1 MKEKEAKALL
11 QIQSSKGIGARRG
24 KQLVDRF
31 GSARKVLQWAQLN
44 EKQLPH
50 WAKDLLR
57 KSGVRK
63 AEEEWNLAQSKGL
76 QIFGYGGKKYPA
88 LLRELADP
96 PLVFFTEGPVDLSR
110 SPALSVVG
118 TRRMTPYGA
127 GFCRELIEEIRAYD
141 PMIIS
146 GFAEGIDITVQ
157 MEAVQSGLSTLAC
170 MAHGLGHLYPGIH
183 KRFRR
188 SVLERGGFLSEYNY
202 HLKPEKSRFVQ
213 RNRLIAGLSPA
224 TLVVQSGEKGGSL
237 LTADL
242 ALGYHREVFAVPGRS
257 TDPQNR
263 GCLTLIRDHKAQALY
278 DPRDL
283 IEFLQWKQPKSLEKE
298 VHYSSG
304 NDVNSQLPK
313 TERSILDY
321 LQKNGKTPLNTLKA
335 EVDLPVK
342 RLMEDLLELELDGF
356 IRSRP
361 GNIFELV

>member
-24 KQLVDRF
+24 KQLLDRF
-31 GSARKVLQWAQLN
+31 GSARKVLEWAQQN
-44 EKQLPH
+44 EKQLPQ
-50 WAKDLLR
+50 WAQDLTR
-57 KSGVRK
+57 TSGERK
-63 AEEEWNLAQSKGL
+63 AEQEWKLARSKGL
-76 QIFGYGGKKYPA
+76 QIFGYGGKNYPA
-88 LLRELADP
+88 LFRELADP
-96 PLVFFTEGPVDLSR
+96 PLVFFAEGAVDLSR
-110 SPALSVVG
+110 SPALSIVG

-127 GFCRELIEEIRAYD
+127 GFCRELIQEIRAYD

-157 MEAVQSGLSTLAC
+157 MEAVRSGLSTLAC
-170 MAHGLGHLYPGIH
+170 MAHGLGQLYPGIH
-183 KRFRR
+183 QRFRR

-202 HLKPEKSRFVQ
+202 HVKPEKSRFVQ

-283 IEFLQWKQPKSLEKE
+283 IEFLQWKQPKSHEKE
-298 VHYSSG
+298 VHDSSVG
-304 NDVNSQLPK
+304 DLGSQLSE
-313 TERSILDY
+313 TEQSILDY
-321 LQKNGKTPLNTLKA
+321 LQKNGKTALNTLKA
-335 EVDLPVK
+335 EIHLPAN
-342 RLMEDLLELELDGF
+342 RLMEDLLELELEGF

-361 GNIFELV
+361 GNIFELI